1 MAPHPPSADVPIPTH
16 AELFLAFFKITL
28 SGFGGALPWTRRM
41 LVEQKGWLTPEEFN
55 DDYALCQLLP
65 GPNVVNLAAV
75 FGSRARGAGGAV
87 AAWAGFLVL
96 PFAVMVC
103 AAVLYRNYGEVRAVR
118 GVLAGLAPAAAGLL
132 LATAAKMAVPIFRLR
147 GPASAIVV
155 AAAVA
160 IGVMEWPL
168 LYVLLALTPLSIA
181 VSAGKNRR

>member
-1 MAPHPPSADVPIPTH
+1 MTHRPPADAAIPTH

-41 LVEQKGWLTPEEFN
+41 LVEQKRWLTPEEFN

-65 GPNVVNLAAV
+65 GPNIVNLAAV
-75 FGSRARGAGGAV
+75 FGSRARGASGAI
-87 AAWAGFLVL
+87 AAWGGFLVL
-96 PFAVMVC
+96 PFFVMVG
-103 AAVLYRNYGEVRAVR
+103 AAVIYRNYGEVPAVR

-147 GPASAIVV
+147 GPAPAIVV
-155 AAAVA
+155 AVAVA
-160 IGVMEWPL
+160 IGVMDWPL

-181 VSAGKNRR
+181 VSAWKARR